1 MCEHPHPL
9 SDSLLPSCHHFHQ
22 PGQPEKHQSLVRT
35 MASIHPGLGKGVVA
49 NSWQGNSLLKPG
61 TTQILSRHTS
71 NPAWEIPCPALPE
84 KWAWESSWL
93 GPPTTDIRAYKH
105 HWLIS
110 SHLTLPFVVLFCFNL
125 ILPSWVHTPSFQPQI
140 LTSDPSDLV
149 CSHLSLCINIY
160 IVTSCHF
167 WLRQFSHY

>member
-1 MCEHPHPL
+1 MWTSSPSFRFSVTLLSPL
-9 SDSLLPSCHHFHQ
+9 SPTWAAREA
-22 PGQPEKHQSLVRT
+22 PESVRT
-35 MASIHPGLGKGVVA
+35 MASTRPGLGKGVVA
-49 NSWQGNSLLKPG
+49 NSWQGNRLLKPG

-84 KWAWESSWL
+84 KWPWENSWL
-93 GPPTTDIRAYKH
+93 GPPTTVIRAYKH

-110 SHLTLPFVVLFCFNL
+110 SHLTLPFVVLFCFYL
-125 ILPSWVHTPSFQPQI
+125 ILPSWVHTPSFQPHT
-140 LTSDPSDLV
+140 LTSAPSDLA

-160 IVTSCHF
+160 IVTPCRF